1 MKRLLLLFAMVA
13 LVALNQ
19 CYKHHVDT
27 DAPEVEAVS
36 FSQLEREAESLRIGM
51 ICKLQEAER
60 KSRAY
65 RPDAAQMKNRPVLK
79 EPPIY
84 RVSAT
89 DPVHGYY
96 VPE

>member
-1 MKRLLLLFAMVA
+1 MKRLLLLFALVA

-19 CYKHHVDT
+19 CYKHHVDA
-27 DAPEVEAVS
+27 DAPDLGVVS
-36 FSQLEREAESLRIGM
+36 VSQLEREAESLRIGM

-60 KSRAY
+60 QRRAY
-65 RPDAAQMKNRPVLK
+65 RPDATQMKSLPVLK

-84 RVSAT
+84 IMSAT

>member
-1 MKRLLLLFAMVA
+1 MKRLLLLFALVA
-13 LVALNQ
+13 LVVLNQ
-19 CYKHHVDT
+19 CYKHHVDA
-27 DAPEVEAVS
+27 DAPEVGAMSVT
-36 FSQLEREAESLRIGM
+36 QLEREAESLRIGM

-60 KSRAY
+60 QSRAY

-84 RVSAT
+84 IMSAT